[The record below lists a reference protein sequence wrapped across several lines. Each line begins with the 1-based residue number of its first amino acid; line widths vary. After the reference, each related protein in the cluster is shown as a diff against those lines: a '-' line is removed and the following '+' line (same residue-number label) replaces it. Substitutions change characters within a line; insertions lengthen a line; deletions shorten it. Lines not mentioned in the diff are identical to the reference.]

1 MGTRALPHAGLGVK
15 SYAWSTSPLRR
26 YVDLVNQW
34 QIIACVRH
42 GRTAALAA
50 PFKPKDTELF
60 AIISGFD
67 AAYSAYNGFQAGIE
81 RYWTLKYLQQQ
92 GITELT
98 AAAFKDN
105 LVRADELPLVLGAA
119 GAQGLPRGARV
130 RVRIGSIDEITLDVH
145 GTVIER
151 LDPLPETDAA
161 LADDEADAE
170 ESELAAG
177 PISIAVD
184 MDDAQTVG
192 DADANQAEAA
202 APAGLSA

>member
-1 MGTRALPHAGLGVK
+1 
-15 SYAWSTSPLRR
+15 
-26 YVDLVNQW
+26 
-34 QIIACVRH
+34 
-42 GRTAALAA
+42 
-50 PFKPKDTELF
+50 
-60 AIISGFD
+60 
-67 AAYSAYNGFQAGIE
+67 
-81 RYWTLKYLQQQ
+81 
-92 GITELT
+92 
-98 AAAFKDN
+98 
-105 LVRADELPLVLGAA
+105 VLGAA